1 MSLTSVGKR
10 GLVAGL
16 VTAKSRAHGHT
27 EEQVRGS
34 SRRDKSSVFFC
45 LFEFIFEGHMLENCK
60 RLICSPS
67 LNKVY
72 CIVLYCIVL
81 YCIVLYC
88 IVLYCN
94 NTSCVVAKTN
104 RFGFCVVDFFHLVT
118 GTRQTNIAHEGTS
131 TSSPAT
137 SGTNSNQ
144 FEILREVARRTF

>member
-1 MSLTSVGKR
+1 
-10 GLVAGL
+10 
-16 VTAKSRAHGHT
+16 
-27 EEQVRGS
+27 
-34 SRRDKSSVFFC
+34 
-45 LFEFIFEGHMLENCK
+45 MLENCK

-72 CIVLYCIVL
+72 CIVLYCIVK
-81 YCIVLYC
+81 
-88 IVLYCN
+88 
-94 NTSCVVAKTN
+94 TRGCVVAKTN

-118 GTRQTNIAHEGTS
+118 GTRQTNIAHNGTS